1 MFGIASLTVHFNH
14 GTLRQGWDS
23 IRSGTAGIARSVTFA
38 AATVRSAITFVTTIG
53 VYLFQQE
60 GTMLGSTMTQP
71 RTTIDNTR
79 RDLLRQGLNLLLSIT
94 QFAAAILTFS
104 GQFGDQLFYSDR
116 RDPLIVPAD
125 YTFSVWGVIFPASIA
140 YGIYQA
146 LPAQRNNPLLQRIGW
161 WTAFAFGCITL
172 WSPSTLFDPL
182 RYTVPL
188 FFGALGGLIYAL
200 YQISQQRTLSRAE
213 RWLVAAPLG
222 VYAAWCT
229 VGTIA
234 NTSTSLFGLGY
245 TDPVF
250 AEQTWAVIMLLVG
263 GAISSFMTT
272 VSRGN
277 WGYALT
283 IIWAFVGIVV
293 ANVVDHPNTPV
304 AIVAGSMA
312 ALVGVA
318 LLRARTA
325 LRS

>member
-1 MFGIASLTVHFNH
+1 MLGMATLWSTPRALARQGLNIVGSIVAAGASLRT
-14 GTLRQGWDS
+14 T
-23 IRSGTAGIARSVTFA
+23 
-38 AATVRSAITFVTTIG
+38 AITFVRPMATWYVNTA
-53 VYLFQQE
+53 
-60 GTMLGSTMTQP
+60 STPVTSRGEPNMERGATG
-71 RTTIDNTR
+71 
-79 RDLLRQGLNLLLSIT
+79 RDLLRQGLNLLLSVT

-125 YTFSVWGVIFPASIA
+125 YAFSVWGVIFPASIA

-146 LPAQRNNPLLQRIGW
+146 LPAQRDNPLLRHIGW

-172 WSPSTLFDPL
+172 WSPATLFDPL

-200 YQISQQRTLSRAE
+200 YQISRRPSLTRAE
-213 RWLVAAPLG
+213 RLLVAAPIG
-222 VYAAWCT
+222 VYAAWST

-245 TDPVF
+245 TDPFF
-250 AEQTWAVIMLLVG
+250 AEQTWAMIMLLVG
-263 GAISSFMTT
+263 GVISSFMTT

-277 WGYALT
+277 LGYALT
-283 IIWAFVGIVV
+283 IIWALVAIVV

-304 AIVAGSMA
+304 AVMAGGMA
-312 ALVGVA
+312 ALVGAVVI
-318 LLRARTA
+318 RARA
-325 LRS
+325 RRRS

>member
-1 MFGIASLTVHFNH
+1 MFGMATFWNAPRALR
-14 GTLRQGWDS
+14 RQGLS
-23 IRSGTAGIARSVTFA
+23 IVGSIA
-38 AATVRSAITFVTTIG
+38 AAVTPVRTLATTLVRHTAALLINTVSVPG
-53 VYLFQQE
+53 
-60 GTMLGSTMTQP
+60 QP
-71 RTTIDNTR
+71 LSE
-79 RDLLRQGLNLLLSIT
+79 RDAERGAMGQDRLRQGLNLLLSIT

-104 GQFGDQLFYSDR
+104 GQFGDQLFYSGER
-116 RDPLIVPAD
+116 NPLIVPAD
-125 YTFSVWGVIFPASIA
+125 YAFSVWGVIFPASIA

-146 LPAQRNNPLLQRIGW
+146 LPAQRDNPLLRRIGW

-172 WSPSTLFDPL
+172 WSPSTLFDPI

-188 FFGALGGLIYAL
+188 FFGALGGLVYAL
-200 YQISQQRTLSRAE
+200 YQISRRPSLTRAE
-213 RWLVAAPLG
+213 RLLIAAPIG

-245 TDPVF
+245 TDPLF
-250 AEQTWAVIMLLVG
+250 AEQTWAIIMLLVAG
-263 GAISSFMTT
+263 FITSCMTS

-283 IIWAFVGIVV
+283 IIWALVGIVV

-304 AIVAGSMA
+304 AITAGSMA
-312 ALVGVA
+312 ALLAVV

-325 LRS
+325 IRS

>member
-1 MFGIASLTVHFNH
+1 MFGMA
-14 GTLRQGWDS
+14 TLWSAPRALKRQGVNVVGS
-23 IRSGTAGIARSVTFA
+23 IVA
-38 AATVRSAITFVTTIG
+38 AVAPVRTLATTLVRHTVALLINTVSTPASP
-53 VYLFQQE
+53 
-60 GTMLGSTMTQP
+60 LGERNAERGETG
-71 RTTIDNTR
+71 
-79 RDLLRQGLNLLLSIT
+79 RDRLRQGLNLLLSIT

-104 GQFGDQLFYSDR
+104 GQFGEQLFYSGER
-116 RDPLIVPAD
+116 NPLIVPAD
-125 YTFSVWGVIFPASIA
+125 YAFSVWGVIFPASIA

-146 LPAQRNNPLLQRIGW
+146 LPAQRENPLLRRIGW

-172 WSPSTLFDPL
+172 WSPSTLFDPI

-200 YQISQQRTLSRAE
+200 YQISHQSTLTRAE
-213 RWLVAAPLG
+213 RWLVAAPVG

-245 TDPVF
+245 TDPIF
-250 AEQTWAVIMLLVG
+250 AEQTWTIIMLLVAG
-263 GAISSFMTT
+263 LITSFMTT

-283 IIWAFVGIVV
+283 IIWAFVAIVV
-293 ANVVDHPNTPV
+293 ANVADHPNTPV
-304 AIVAGSMA
+304 AITAGSMA
-312 ALVGVA
+312 ALLGVV

-325 LRS
+325 PRS

>member
-1 MFGIASLTVHFNH
+1 MLGMATVWHAPRALGRLGLNII
-14 GTLRQGWDS
+14 GS
-23 IRSGTAGIARSVTFA
+23 IMTAVTPVRT
-38 AATVRSAITFVTTIG
+38 AATTLVRHTTTLLINT
-53 VYLFQQE
+53 V
-60 GTMLGSTMTQP
+60 STPAAPLQDRNAERGETKH
-71 RTTIDNTR
+71 DR
-79 RDLLRQGLNLLLSIT
+79 RRQGLNLLLSIT

-104 GQFGDQLFYSDR
+104 GQFGDQLFYSGER
-116 RDPLIVPAD
+116 NPLIVPAD
-125 YTFSVWGVIFPASIA
+125 YAFSVWGVIFPASIA

-146 LPAQRNNPLLQRIGW
+146 LPAQRRNPLLRHIGW

-172 WSPSTLFDPL
+172 WSPSTLFDPI

-200 YQISQQRTLSRAE
+200 YQISQQRTLTRVE
-213 RWLVAAPLG
+213 RWLVAAPIG

-245 TDPVF
+245 TDPLL
-250 AEQTWAVIMLLVG
+250 AEQTWAIIMLLVG

-283 IIWAFVGIVV
+283 IIWAFIAIVV
-293 ANVVDHPNTPV
+293 ANVADHPNTPV
-304 AIVAGSMA
+304 ALTAGGMA
-312 ALVGVA
+312 ALVA
-318 LLRARTA
+318 LALVRARTT

>member
-1 MFGIASLTVHFNH
+1 MFGMTTVWNAPRA
-14 GTLRQGWDS
+14 LARQGLNTVGS
-23 IRSGTAGIARSVTFA
+23 IVAAIAPVRTLATTLVRHA
-38 AATVRSAITFVTTIG
+38 AAALINTVSAPAAPVG
-53 VYLFQQE
+53 E
-60 GTMLGSTMTQP
+60 RNGERGE
-71 RTTIDNTR
+71 TR
-79 RDLLRQGLNLLLSIT
+79 RDRLRQGLNLLLSIT

-104 GQFGDQLFYSDR
+104 GEFGDQLFYSPQ

-125 YTFSVWGVIFPASIA
+125 YAFSVWGVIFPASIA
-140 YGIYQA
+140 YSIYQA
-146 LPAQRNNPLLQRIGW
+146 LPAQRRNPLLRRIGW

-172 WSPSTLFDPL
+172 WSPATLFDPI

-200 YQISQQRTLSRAE
+200 RQISSRPSLTRGE
-213 RWLVAAPLG
+213 RLLVAAPIG

-245 TDPVF
+245 TDPFF
-250 AEQTWAVIMLLVG
+250 AEQTWAVMMLLVA
-263 GAISSFMTT
+263 GAITSFMTT

-283 IIWAFVGIVV
+283 IIWAFVAIVV
-293 ANVVDHPNTPV
+293 ANVRDHPNTPV
-304 AIVAGSMA
+304 AWTAGGMA
-312 ALVGVA
+312 ALLGVV

-325 LRS
+325 RRS

>member
-1 MFGIASLTVHFNH
+1 MFGMATVWNAPRALGRQSLNIVGSIMAAVAPVRTLATTLVRHTAALLINTVSAPAAPE
-14 GTLRQGWDS
+14 G
-23 IRSGTAGIARSVTFA
+23 ARSTERGEA
-38 AATVRSAITFVTTIG
+38 G
-53 VYLFQQE
+53 
-60 GTMLGSTMTQP
+60 
-71 RTTIDNTR
+71 
-79 RDLLRQGLNLLLSIT
+79 RDRLRQGLNLLLSIT
-94 QFAAAILTFS
+94 QFAVAILTFS
-104 GQFGDQLFYSDR
+104 GQFGDQLFYSNQ

-146 LPAQRNNPLLQRIGW
+146 LPAQRDNPLLRRIGW

-188 FFGALGGLIYAL
+188 FFGALGGLVYAL
-200 YQISQQRTLSRAE
+200 YQVSRRSTLTRAE
-213 RWLVAAPLG
+213 HLLIAAPVG

-245 TDPVF
+245 TDPLF
-250 AEQTWAVIMLLVG
+250 AEQTWAIIMLLVG

-277 WGYALT
+277 GGYALT
-283 IIWAFVGIVV
+283 IMWALVGIVV
-293 ANVVDHPNTPV
+293 ANVADHPNTPV
-304 AIVAGSMA
+304 AITAAGMA
-312 ALVGVA
+312 VLIAAVLT
-318 LLRARTA
+318 RARTA
-325 LRS
+325 RRS